1 MIRLNLFMVWLLHFL
16 SLLSVICRY
25 YRQKSSSRII
35 VVLVYTV
42 STLFYFI
49 MTKFFNKYFF
59 LLCIAFGALL
69 FSSCSKDDDAENG
82 SEVINP
88 DKNVPDPNGT
98 ITLNIMVGDDDNKSV
113 YINDFGTIQINS
125 AYNFVGGGS
134 DCSFVSL
141 GKMKGLGNVTVI
153 PQYGWNASIAVNP
166 GDGYVARYHYS
177 DYYYSRNNYARL
189 YVVSEIVGTAGNVIG
204 YTVKCQAPFVFA
216 PKFTES
222 SLEFGATE
230 DLTKDLTFVTPTNA
244 TVKSKPDWC
253 EVQVAEK
260 GFKVTATPNYVNA
273 ERSGI
278 IEFENTEGSASV
290 SVKQKKSDNPKF
302 EAGNG
307 TETEPYII
315 TTAAQLDEV
324 RNFRN
329 ACFELGN
336 DIDLSSYLK
345 SNTSGWKPI
354 ENFSGKF
361 DGKKHTIKGLW
372 ISLGS
377 IGYVGLFANVQGSGD
392 ERASVSNLF
401 VNISKKGITGGSRV
415 GGICGKL
422 SYGNIENCMVTG
434 DISGDEDVG
443 GIVGFNSNYSSI
455 SQCASSGN
463 IMANSGSVG
472 GILGYLYASCSIEN
486 CYSIANVKTEDSYSS
501 SVYGIGGYAENCYF
515 AGTVAGTKM
524 DRVYPIAYSSSNSYY
539 DSEKTK
545 ISGKDGALTT
555 KQMKQQASFQG
566 WDFDKIWTIEEGVDY
581 PKLRSLQK

>member
-1 MIRLNLFMVWLLHFL
+1 
-16 SLLSVICRY
+16 
-25 YRQKSSSRII
+25 
-35 VVLVYTV
+35 
-42 STLFYFI
+42 

-82 SEVINP
+82 SEIINP
-88 DKNVPDPNGT
+88 DKNVPDPTGT
-98 ITLNIMVGDDDNKSV
+98 VTLNIMVGDDDNKSV

-134 DCSFVSL
+134 NYSFVSL
-141 GKMKGLGNVTVI
+141 GKMKGLGNVTAI
-153 PQYGWNASIAVNP
+153 PQYGWNASVAVNS
-166 GDGYVARYHYS
+166 GEGYVARLS
-177 DYYYSRNNYARL
+177 SYYYYDDSRSYVYTYARL
-189 YVVSEIVGTAGNVIG
+189 YVVSEILGTSGSAIG
-204 YTVKCQAPFVFA
+204 YTIKCQAPFVFA

-222 SLEFGATE
+222 SLEFGSTE
-230 DLTKDLTFVTPTNA
+230 DLTKELTFVTPTNA

-278 IEFENTEGSASV
+278 IEFENAEGSTSV

-315 TTAAQLDEV
+315 ATAAQLDEV
-324 RNFRN
+324 RNFPS
-329 ACFELGN
+329 ACFELSK
-336 DIDLSSYLK
+336 DIDLSSYLN
-345 SNTSGWKPI
+345 SNSSGWTPI
-354 ENFSGKF
+354 KDFTGKF

-372 ISLGS
+372 ISLSS
-377 IGYVGLFANVQGSGD
+377 ISNVGLFANIQGSSNN

-401 VNISKKGITGGSRV
+401 VNISKKGITGGSSV
-415 GGICGKL
+415 GGICGNL

-434 DISGDEDVG
+434 DISGGGYVG
-443 GIVGFNSNYSSI
+443 GIVGRNSDNYYNSSII

-463 IMANSGSVG
+463 IIANSGSVG
-472 GILGYLYASCSIEN
+472 GILAYQNGACSIEN
-486 CYSIANVKTEDSYSS
+486 CYSIANVKDEGSYYGSYA
-501 SVYGIGGYAENCYF
+501 YGIGSSAKNCYF
-515 AGTVAGTKM
+515 AGTISGANINY
-524 DRVYPIAYSSSNSYY
+524 VYPIGSNTNSYY

-545 ISGKDGALTT
+545 ISGKSGALTT
-555 KQMKQQASFQG
+555 KEMKQQASFQG
-566 WDFDKIWTIEEGVDY
+566 WDFDKIWTIQEGVDY